1 MDFDKVGCLN
11 GLTNQDLAGKMLVV
25 GYILQLLSEYS
36 ANRSSALIGPK
47 GEPVVILNGEDISRL
62 RENRP
67 SSCNFFRPKPVFVL
81 TTVEDQKSCFQL
93 NLGVDCA
100 DVMVSPRIL
109 AMTSADVDAFLS
121 GQMPRGIEWSAA
133 LVQCGQ
139 AV

>member
-1 MDFDKVGCLN
+1 MTFDELRYLD
-11 GLTNQDLAGKMLVV
+11 GLKDQDLAGKMLVV

-36 ANRSSALIGPK
+36 TNRSSALIGPK
-47 GEPVVILNGEDISRL
+47 GEPVVILDGEDISRL

-67 SSCNFFRPKPVFVL
+67 SSSNLFTLKPVFVL
-81 TTVEDQKSCFQL
+81 TTVKDQKSCFQL
-93 NLGVDCA
+93 NLGTDCG

-133 LVQCGQ
+133 MVQCGQ